1 LASKGFTDFV
11 PHAWRRMRCR
21 MLLGL
26 GVFPMLPLAGCAT
39 PGQSGLTAEQQA
51 LNVQSFE
58 RAWELVRDRHWDPAL
73 NGLDWQ
79 AVHDEIKPQVEAAES
94 MDEARGALRR
104 MVAKLGQSHFSII
117 PGDLVD
123 EADDVAPDE
132 LADDGDASAE
142 SGEMAGDAPQPK
154 KNDPGASPKS
164 RDAVTG
170 LHIQVAGGKVFVVS
184 IDQDTPAEEAG
195 VEVGWEITKVGDA
208 EVTTIAEGLKE
219 VAKAEEMRPAQVDGL
234 LRQMVARRLQGP
246 GGEKVTATFANAGGQ
261 SQVIA
266 FELVEQPGR
275 PVKMGFLPPFYL
287 KFEAERIGPS
297 IGYIAFNCFFDPA
310 FIMPKFGEAVT
321 SFADADGII
330 IDLRGNPGGIGAL
343 AIGMA
348 GWFVN
353 ENNLKLGT
361 MIMRDTTLNFVINRR
376 AKSYMGPLAIL
387 IDSGTASTAE
397 IFSGGMKDLGRARI
411 FGQPS
416 AGAALPS
423 HVEKLPNGDSF
434 LFAVANYVSE
444 GGEELEGNGVIP
456 DEEVTPSEDDL
467 RNGRDVVLDAAI
479 RWIAENEPSVASS
492 VSTARGNER
501 VKVESDNLGES
512 QLW

>member
-1 LASKGFTDFV
+1 
-11 PHAWRRMRCR
+11 
-21 MLLGL
+21 
-26 GVFPMLPLAGCAT
+26 
-39 PGQSGLTAEQQA
+39 
-51 LNVQSFE
+51 
-58 RAWELVRDRHWDPAL
+58 
-73 NGLDWQ
+73 
-79 AVHDEIKPQVEAAES
+79 
-94 MDEARGALRR
+94 
-104 MVAKLGQSHFSII
+104 
-117 PGDLVD
+117 
-123 EADDVAPDE
+123 
-132 LADDGDASAE
+132 
-142 SGEMAGDAPQPK
+142 
-154 KNDPGASPKS
+154 
-164 RDAVTG
+164 
-170 LHIQVAGGKVFVVS
+170 
-184 IDQDTPAEEAG
+184 
-195 VEVGWEITKVGDA
+195 
-208 EVTTIAEGLKE
+208 
-219 VAKAEEMRPAQVDGL
+219 
-234 LRQMVARRLQGP
+234 
-246 GGEKVTATFANAGGQ
+246 
-261 SQVIA
+261 
-266 FELVEQPGR
+266 
-275 PVKMGFLPPFYL
+275 
-287 KFEAERIGPS
+287 
-297 IGYIAFNCFFDPA
+297 
-310 FIMPKFGEAVT
+310 MPKFGEEVT